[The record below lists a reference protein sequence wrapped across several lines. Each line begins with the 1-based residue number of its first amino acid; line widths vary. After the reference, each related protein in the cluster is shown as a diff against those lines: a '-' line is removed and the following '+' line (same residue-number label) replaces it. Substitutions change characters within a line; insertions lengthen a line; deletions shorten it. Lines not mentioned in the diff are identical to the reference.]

1 MRVVEFDRLTAR
13 ELESWHVLRAG
24 NPRLDSPYFHPAF
37 TAAVHAEGPA
47 VRVAIAEDVPGVVTG
62 LLPVHVNGSGVRP
75 VGWPAADF
83 QAPVQT
89 ADSRFPVER
98 LLPALRAR
106 TFSFDH
112 LLGRAE
118 FEPWIETQRPSP
130 YLDVTGGL
138 DGYLGRASRS
148 GKDNMGQARRR
159 SAKAV
164 REHGSLVFTADCSDP
179 VLLDEVIRLK
189 RDQYRA
195 TGARD
200 YFADPARVALLH
212 RLLRTREDSF
222 GGVLSTVHIG
232 GQLLAAHFGLRDG
245 PVLHW
250 WFPVYEPRFSRL
262 APGWILLRE
271 IVQAAA
277 DLGVRRVDL
286 GRGEDEYK
294 RRAMTGQVLVCQ
306 GEVSTGGLHRLV
318 RRVSRQAVTAA
329 KTSPVAPQLRAL
341 RRRFR

>member
-1 MRVVEFDRLTAR
+1 MRVVEFDRLTSR
-13 ELESWHVLRAG
+13 ELDFWHASRAD
-24 NPRLDSPYFHPAF
+24 NPGLDSPYFHPAF
-37 TAAVHAEGPA
+37 AAAVHAEGPV
-47 VRVAIAEDVPGVVTG
+47 VRVAVAEEAGVVTG
-62 LLPVHVNGSGVRP
+62 LLPIHVQGSGVRP

-83 QAPVQT
+83 QAPVQA
-89 ADSRFPVER
+89 ADSRFPVGR

-106 TFSFDH
+106 TFTFDH
-112 LLGRAE
+112 LLDRAE
-118 FEPWIETQRPSP
+118 FAPWIETRRPSP

-164 REHGSLVFTADCSDP
+164 REHGSLAFTADCADP
-179 VLLDEVIRLK
+179 ATLDEVIRLK
-189 RDQYRA
+189 RAQYRA

-200 YFADPARVALLH
+200 YFADPARSALMH
-212 RLLRTREDSF
+212 RLLRTREGSF

-232 GQLLAAHFGLRDG
+232 GRLLAGHFGLRDG
-245 PVLHW
+245 RVLHW
-250 WFPVYEPRFSRL
+250 WFPVYDPQFSRL

-277 DLGVRRVDL
+277 ELGVRRVDL

-294 RRAMTGQVLVCQ
+294 RRAMTGQVIVCQ
-306 GEVSTGGLHRLV
+306 GEVASGGLHRLV
-318 RRVSRQAVTAA
+318 RRASRQAVTAVKA
-329 KTSPVAPQLRAL
+329 SPVAPQLRTL
-341 RRRFR
+341 LRRFR